1 MDSPSIGS
9 WGLLEAFSIPETKCI
24 LSSTDI
30 WSFQLIVDAVFSRTE
45 VGKAARSLRK
55 DTFLEKS
62 LPVVTLGVVGVLE
75 SEPMFSF
82 SLSLEEDTAIA
93 LGEIFLEA
101 EKTETLLEEYL
112 TI

>member
-1 MDSPSIGS
+1 M
-9 WGLLEAFSIPETKCI
+9 
-24 LSSTDI
+24 
-30 WSFQLIVDAVFSRTE
+30 
-45 VGKAARSLRK
+45 
-55 DTFLEKS
+55 EKS

-112 TI
+112 TIWSLLLEWTH